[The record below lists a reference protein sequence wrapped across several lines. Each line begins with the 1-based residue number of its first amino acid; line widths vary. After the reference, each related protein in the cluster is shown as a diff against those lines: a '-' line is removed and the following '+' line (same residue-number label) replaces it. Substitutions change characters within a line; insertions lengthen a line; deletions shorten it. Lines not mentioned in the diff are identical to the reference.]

1 MASRGERLAF
11 LGAVLGLALLF
22 FIQAVH
28 APVLLDDWFELRYW
42 RDHSFGL
49 TAIWQHAHHDYE
61 LYNPRIGEVLLA
73 IIDGSRVIQLIVTP
87 VVQLA
92 LLAAAFVLA
101 FGRVP
106 RANLRDLALLVFL
119 QAMIW
124 LVIPAPG
131 IIYFYRPIATNYLSA
146 FTITLAVIAP
156 YRLALAADDPPPRQ
170 RYLVPIMFVG
180 GWLAGMCNE
189 HVGPT
194 AMLAMAGFVYAAW
207 RLHRLRAWMVA
218 GMVGLYIGYPMLIFA
233 PGESVRYGGLATVAT
248 PTALLAA
255 RGVAGCFAIV
265 RYFVGEARLGII
277 VFAAAVVRYLVT
289 PLLHGERV
297 QALPRRVLAT
307 AGALVAAAGAIVAT
321 LFVSPVASDRVFFAS
336 GVLLATAFAVVAE
349 HLFAE
354 RIVRRLVTAACVVVV
369 GYHAVRF
376 VASIDELKAE
386 NDERLAIL
394 ETAPP
399 GSDVVVPSYRD
410 GARSRWELGDDFRVS
425 PWLRDYVAAELFDVA
440 RVDLDVRDW
449 RAEPR
454 YVAERVYDPP
464 VDSSQR
470 PPIAQLPTYRQLL
483 TPITRQLV
491 AIKLTLAARSG
502 LAHYVIELVGMFDD
516 PRHRP
521 LVVLDW
527 TPARTRMAEGAPYDT
542 ASGHYIRVR
551 RSTLPTHIDSTYV
564 IGCGQPE
571 RVEPV
576 DDGDHVLLA
585 VDEQYCRGVFTAI
598 ACESTRCWIAGWY

>member
-11 LGAVLGLALLF
+11 LGAVLGLGLLF
-22 FIQAVH
+22 FIQAAH

-42 RDHSFGL
+42 RDHAFGL
-49 TAIWQHAHHDYE
+49 TAIWEHARHDHA
-61 LYNPRIGEVLLA
+61 LYNPRIGEVLLG
-73 IIDGSRVIQLIVTP
+73 IVDGSRAIQLIATP
-87 VVQLA
+87 IVQLA

-101 FGRVP
+101 FGRRP

-124 LVIPAPG
+124 LVVPAPG
-131 IIYFYRPIATNYLSA
+131 IIYFYRPIATNYLWA
-146 FTITLAVIAP
+146 FTITLAVILP
-156 YRLALAADDPPPRQ
+156 YRLALAADEQPPPR
-170 RYLVPIMFVG
+170 RYLVPIMVVA

-189 HVGPT
+189 HTGPT

-207 RLHRLRAWMVA
+207 RMRRLRAWMVA
-218 GMVGLYIGYPMLIFA
+218 GMVGLYIGYPMLILA

-248 PTALLAA
+248 PAALLAA
-255 RGVAGCFAIV
+255 RGVAGCLAIV

-277 VFAAAVVRYLVT
+277 VFAATVVRYLATV
-289 PLLHGERV
+289 LLRGERV
-297 QALPRRVLAT
+297 PALPRRVLAT
-307 AGALVAAAGAIVAT
+307 AAALLAAAGAIVAT
-321 LFVSPVASDRVFFAS
+321 LFVSPVASDRVLFAS
-336 GVLLATAFAVVAE
+336 GVLLAAAFAVVAE

-354 RIVRRLVTAACVVVV
+354 RVVYRLVTAACVVVV

-376 VASIDELKAE
+376 VASIAELEAE

-394 ETAPP
+394 EAASP

-410 GARSRWELGDDFRVS
+410 VARSRWELGDDFRVN
-425 PWLRDYVAAELFDVA
+425 PWLRDYVAGELFDLA
-440 RVDLDVRDW
+440 RIDVDKRNW

-454 YVAERVYDPP
+454 YVAERFYDPP
-464 VDSSQR
+464 VDRPPR
-470 PPIAQLPTYRQLL
+470 PPIAHLPTYRQLL
-483 TPITRQLV
+483 GPVTRQLV
-491 AIKLTLAARSG
+491 ATRLALAQTSG
-502 LAHYVIELVGMFDD
+502 LAHYAIELVGIFDD

-527 TPARTRMAEGAPYDT
+527 TPARTRVVEGEPYDT
-542 ASGHYIRVR
+542 ASGPYIRMR
-551 RSTLPTHIDSTYV
+551 RATLPAHIDSMYV
-564 IGCGQPE
+564 IGCGQLE
-571 RVEPV
+571 RVEPI

-598 ACESTRCWIAGWY
+598 ACERTRCWMAGWY